1 MEIQISGQYGDP
13 QADDMFWPL
22 QKRLNECF
30 KKHIVNDYFESVT
43 KLSIVFRASGKI
55 WNFESQGAEC
65 LRYLKKANTLT
76 IDYVFT
82 ESQCLDADITEFKKI
97 IAQGTTECLELM
109 LQKAVKLGEL
119 LDKETLL
126 SDIGRSIGEFLQ

>member
-30 KKHIVNDYFESVT
+30 KKHIVNNYFESVT
-43 KLSIVFRASGKI
+43 KLSIVFRASGKM

-65 LRYLKKANTLT
+65 LRYLKKTNTLT
-76 IDYVFT
+76 IDFVFT
-82 ESQCLDADITEFKKI
+82 ESQWSDTNMTELKKI
-97 IAQGTTECLELM
+97 IVQGTTECLELM
-109 LQKAVKLGEL
+109 IQKAVKLGEL
-119 LDKETLL
+119 LDKKTLL
-126 SDIGRSIGEFLQ
+126 SDIEKSIGEFLQ